1 MRREFPG
8 LHIGTDE
15 ARRLEGVFLVR
26 VEDVQHRQ
34 ERRKPFFVVS
44 FRVIQPQGLFERKL
58 VGRLY
63 STPRALW
70 KLRWFLRDFGYDAE
84 LLGRDLIDENAL
96 QGLRG
101 VIKTSY
107 TTISGRWFLNLD
119 GFAPATAWEELSTD
133 ALEQTL

>member
-8 LHIGTDE
+8 LHLGTDE
-15 ARRLEGVFLVR
+15 AETLEGVFLVR

-44 FRVIQPQGLFERKL
+44 FRVIQPQGFFDRKL
-58 VGRLY
+58 AGRLY

-70 KLRWFLRDFGYDAE
+70 KLRWFLRDFGYDAD
-84 LLGRDLIDENAL
+84 LLGQDLIDENAL

-107 TTISGRWFLNLD
+107 TTIHGRWFLNLD
-119 GFAPATAWEELSTD
+119 GFAPATAWEELSTTT
-133 ALEQTL
+133 LEQTL